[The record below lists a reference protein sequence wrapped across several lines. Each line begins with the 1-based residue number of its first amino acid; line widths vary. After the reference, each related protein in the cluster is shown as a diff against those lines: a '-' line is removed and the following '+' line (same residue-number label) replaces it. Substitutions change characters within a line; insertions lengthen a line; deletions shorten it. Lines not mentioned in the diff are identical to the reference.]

1 MKSSKFVIHY
11 YVLVLSLI
19 LVAMPFYHQTTG
31 REIQA
36 ALKINLDSVAG
47 IAGLLGFGT
56 FVAITIL
63 NRRLVALEKL
73 LASKNQQS

>member
-56 FVAITIL
+56 FVAVTIL

>member
-31 REIQA
+31 REMQA
-36 ALKINLDSVAG
+36 ALKINLDAVAG